1 MNQAEFRRPNGAFV
15 QGIGGYAAFVPSP
28 LYPEMEWTADLV
40 RDLSMADRALG
51 QLAGVG
57 QSLVNPQLLMR
68 PFLKRE
74 AALSSRIEGTMA
86 SLSDLF
92 FFEAAPE
99 ATVPSGAADVTEIAN
114 YVRALD
120 LGLRSCSRRPLGLN
134 TLREMHAVLMEDVR
148 GADKRPGDFRK
159 DRNWIGPPRCRLDE
173 ATYVPPPPEELRN
186 LLDKFEKA
194 LHDAPENVP
203 PLVRFAAVHYQFEAI
218 HPFMDGNGR
227 IGRLLITL
235 LLCRE
240 RLLSQP
246 LLYLSAYF
254 ERYRDDYYRHLL
266 AVSQTRSWTEWI
278 RFFLRGVYEQ
288 AQDAM
293 ERSRRL
299 LELRER
305 FHRQFHEAR
314 SSALLLKLIDHL
326 FTAPVITIN
335 KAADLLGVT
344 YHSAQDN
351 IGRLVAGGVLR
362 EITGRKRD
370 RIYMSRK
377 ILDAVERP
385 LS

>member
-1 MNQAEFRRPNGAFV
+1 MNPADFRRPNGRFAP
-15 QGIGGYAAFVPSP
+15 GLGGYQAFVPSP
-28 LYPEMEWTADLV
+28 LYPELEWTADLV
-40 RDLSMADRALG
+40 HDLSNADRALG

-74 AALSSRIEGTMA
+74 AVLSSRIEGTVA

-92 FFEAAPE
+92 FFEAAPTS
-99 ATVPSGAADVTEIAN
+99 TVPSGAADVVEVSN

-120 LGLRSCSRRPLGLN
+120 LGLRNCLERPLGLN
-134 TLREMHAVLMEDVR
+134 TLRDMHAVLMEDVR
-148 GADKRPGDFRK
+148 GGDKRPGEFRK
-159 DRNWIGPPRCRLDE
+159 DRDWIGPPGSRLDE
-173 ATYVPPPPEELRN
+173 ATYVPPPPDELPKV
-186 LLDKFEKA
+186 LDDFEKA
-194 LHDAPENVP
+194 LHDAPEGLP
-203 PLVRFAAVHYQFEAI
+203 PLVRFASVHYQFEAI

-235 LLCRE
+235 LLCTD
-240 RLLSQP
+240 RLLPQP

-254 ERYRDDYYRHLL
+254 ERYREEYYNHLL
-266 AVSQTRSWTEWI
+266 AVSQARRWSEWI
-278 RFFLRGVYEQ
+278 RFFLRGVHEQ
-288 AQDAM
+288 AQDAI

-299 LELRER
+299 LDLRER
-305 FHRQFHEAR
+305 FHKQFHEAR

-326 FTAPVITIN
+326 FTAPIITISN
-335 KAADLLGVT
+335 AASVLGVT

-351 IGRLVAGGVLR
+351 IDRLIAGGVLK

-370 RIYMSRK
+370 RLYMARK

>member
-1 MNQAEFRRPNGAFV
+1 MNRGEFTRPNGVFS
-15 QGIGGYAAFVPSP
+15 QGLGGYAAFVPSP
-28 LYPEMEWTADLV
+28 LYPALEWTGDLV
-40 RDLSMADRALG
+40 SELSMADRALG

-68 PFLKRE
+68 PFLKKE
-74 AALSSRIEGTMA
+74 AVLSSRIEGTVA

-92 FFEAAPE
+92 FFEAAP
-99 ATVPSGAADVTEIAN
+99 TGIVPSGASDVLEVAN

-120 LGLRSCSRRPLGLN
+120 IGIRSCTKRPLGLN

-148 GADKRPGDFRK
+148 GGDKRPGDFRR
-159 DRNWIGPPRCRLDE
+159 DRNWIGPPNCRLDE
-173 ATYVPPPPEELRN
+173 ATYVPPPPEELPK
-186 LLDKFEKA
+186 LLDGFETA
-194 LHDAPENVP
+194 VHGAPDLP
-203 PLVRFAAVHYQFEAI
+203 PLVRLAALHYQFEAI

-235 LLCRE
+235 LLCTE
-240 RLLSQP
+240 KLLPQP

-254 ERYRDDYYRHLL
+254 EKFRDEYYRRLL
-266 AVSQTRSWTEWI
+266 EVSQAQKWSAWV
-278 RFFLRGVYEQ
+278 RFFVRGVYEQ

-293 ERSRRL
+293 ERARRL
-299 LELRER
+299 LELREQ
-305 FHRQFHEAR
+305 FHKQFHEAR

-326 FTAPVITIN
+326 FMSPVVTIPNTAS
-335 KAADLLGVT
+335 LLGVT

-351 IGRLVAGGVLR
+351 IDRLVAGGVLE

-370 RIYMSRK
+370 RLYMARK
-377 ILDAVERP
+377 IIDAVERS

>member
-1 MNQAEFRRPNGAFV
+1 MNRDEFTQPNGAFS
-15 QGIGGYAAFVPSP
+15 QGLGGYVAFLPSP
-28 LYPEMEWTADLV
+28 LYPSLEWTDDLV
-40 RDLSMADRALG
+40 RELSMADRALG

-57 QSLVNPQLLMR
+57 QSLVNPQLLIR

-74 AALSSRIEGTMA
+74 AVLSSRIEGTMA

-92 FFEAAPE
+92 FFEAAPTG
-99 ATVPSGAADVTEIAN
+99 TVPSGASDVMEVAN
-114 YVRALD
+114 YVRALE
-120 LGLRSCSRRPLGLN
+120 LGLRSCTKRPLGLN

-148 GADKRPGDFRK
+148 GGDRRPGEFRR
-159 DRNWIGPPRCRLDE
+159 DRNWIGPPGCRLDE
-173 ATYVPPPPEELRN
+173 ATYVPPPPEELPR
-186 LLDKFEKA
+186 LLDGFERA
-194 LHDAPENVP
+194 VHDAPDHLP
-203 PLVRFAAVHYQFEAI
+203 PLVRFAALHYQFEAI

-235 LLCRE
+235 LLCTE
-240 RLLSQP
+240 KLLPQP

-254 ERYRDDYYRHLL
+254 EKFRDDYYRRLL
-266 AVSQTRSWTEWI
+266 EVSQTQRWTDWV

-299 LELRER
+299 LQLRER
-305 FHRQFHEAR
+305 LHRQFHEAR

-326 FTAPVITIN
+326 FTAPIVTIPST
-335 KAADLLGVT
+335 ASLLGVT

-351 IGRLVAGGVLR
+351 IDRLVAGGVLK

-370 RIYMSRK
+370 RLYMARR